1 MKGKGLIGS
10 IDQKKFK
17 KGDEMRRIILTLVM
31 VMVAIL
37 LVSSSASAQKW
48 QDFSKYTSANQD
60 EKKIIEILAK
70 WEKSINEKDAD
81 LHLSLFDKEALI
93 VTRSGETYKGEE
105 RIKEMINSYIFPV
118 VQSFKIEQVRI
129 GIIRNIA
136 KANTKGVNGLG
147 VSVSTKWVFEKR
159 EDNWVIKEEL
169 TD

>member
-1 MKGKGLIGS
+1 VVVVIG
-10 IDQKKFK
+10 
-17 KGDEMRRIILTLVM
+17 
-31 VMVAIL
+31 IL
-37 LVSSSASAQKW
+37 LVSGSAQAQKW

-105 RIKEMINSYIFPV
+105 RIKKMINSYIFPV

-129 GIIRNIA
+129 GIIHNIA

-147 VSVSTKWVFEKR
+147 LSVSTKWVFEKR
-159 EDNWVIKEEL
+159 EDDWVIKEEL
-169 TD
+169 NN

>member
-1 MKGKGLIGS
+1 
-10 IDQKKFK
+10 
-17 KGDEMRRIILTLVM
+17 MRRKILVLV
-31 VMVAIL
+31 VVVIGIL
-37 LVSSSASAQKW
+37 LVSGSGWAQKW
-48 QDFSKYTSANQD
+48 QVFSKYTSTNQD

-118 VQSFKIEQVRI
+118 VQSFKIEQVRV
-129 GIIRNIA
+129 GIVHNIA

-159 EDNWVIKEEL
+159 EDDWIIKEEL
-169 TD
+169 NN

>member
-1 MKGKGLIGS
+1 
-10 IDQKKFK
+10 
-17 KGDEMRRIILTLVM
+17 MRRKILVLV
-31 VMVAIL
+31 VVVIGIL
-37 LVSSSASAQKW
+37 LVSGSAQAQKW

-105 RIKEMINSYIFPV
+105 RIKKMINSYIFPV

-129 GIIRNIA
+129 GIIHNIA

-147 VSVSTKWVFEKR
+147 LSVSTKWVFEKR
-159 EDNWVIKEEL
+159 EDDWIIKEEL
-169 TD
+169 NN

>member
-1 MKGKGLIGS
+1 
-10 IDQKKFK
+10 
-17 KGDEMRRIILTLVM
+17 MRSTILGLVM

-37 LVSSSASAQKW
+37 SASGSALAQKW

-118 VQSFKIEQVRI
+118 VQSFKIEHVRFA
-129 GIIRNIA
+129 IIKNIA
-136 KANTKGVNGLG
+136 KVNTKGVNGLG
-147 VSVSTKWVFEKR
+147 ISVSTKWVFEKR
-159 EDNWVIKEEL
+159 EDGWIIKEEL
-169 TD
+169 ND

>member
-1 MKGKGLIGS
+1 MVVVIG
-10 IDQKKFK
+10 
-17 KGDEMRRIILTLVM
+17 
-31 VMVAIL
+31 IL
-37 LVSSSASAQKW
+37 LVSGSAQAQKW

-105 RIKEMINSYIFPV
+105 RIKKMINSYIFPV

-129 GIIRNIA
+129 GIIHNIA

-147 VSVSTKWVFEKR
+147 LSVSTKWVFEKR
-159 EDNWVIKEEL
+159 EDDWVIKEEL
-169 TD
+169 NN

>member
-1 MKGKGLIGS
+1 
-10 IDQKKFK
+10 
-17 KGDEMRRIILTLVM
+17 MRRKILV
-31 VMVAIL
+31 VVVIGIL
-37 LVSSSASAQKW
+37 LVSGSAQAQKW
-48 QDFSKYTSANQD
+48 QDFSKYISANQD

-105 RIKEMINSYIFPV
+105 RIKEVINSYIFPV

-129 GIIRNIA
+129 GIIHNIA

-147 VSVSTKWVFEKR
+147 LSVSTKWVFERR
-159 EDNWVIKEEL
+159 ENDWIIKEEI
-169 TD
+169 TN